1 MRHGLHRRGH
11 GGRHGYRGGSGDSQV
26 AREQEPSR
34 WEWFRGP
41 FEHEGIV
48 KQQGGGGHSEPPAGA
63 GQPDNHSQRQAHVGG
78 GEDATL
84 EDALAMANDVLANAV
99 EGINRIISVPGT
111 INLDFED
118 VRRVITSG
126 GGAMMGTGVATG
138 PNRAEEAARQ
148 AISNPL
154 LDSISIEGARAV
166 LVKSTPHGM

>member
-1 MRHGLHRRGH
+1 
-11 GGRHGYRGGSGDSQV
+11 
-26 AREQEPSR
+26 
-34 WEWFRGP
+34 
-41 FEHEGIV
+41 
-48 KQQGGGGHSEPPAGA
+48 
-63 GQPDNHSQRQAHVGG
+63 
-78 GEDATL
+78 
-84 EDALAMANDVLANAV
+84 MANDVLANAV